1 MIKISDEDI
10 MSFVKESFEKEAKER
25 GLVQEQEEF
34 DDTCGDI
41 RNFPKFEIN
50 PNWGRT
56 GKSGNQ
62 LAETEM
68 VRGMFASIDRVQGRD
83 EVGDVYTMIE
93 IMHDFDIISWND
105 IEERVKQKR
114 KKLSKWSDLL
124 EPWQVEGE

>member
-1 MIKISDEDI
+1 MAMDARTQLMVI
-10 MSFVKESFEKEAKER
+10 MM
-25 GLVQEQEEF
+25 EECGELIQACSKAWRK
-34 DDTCGDI
+34 DDFYD
-41 RNFPKFEIN
+41 
-50 PNWGRT
+50 
-56 GKSGNQ
+56 NQ
-62 LAETEM
+62 NL
-68 VRGMFASIDRVQGRD
+68 ID